1 MIMKRYMITMASV
14 LMTLTSFAQS
24 LVVVEREGSND
35 EFIYDNSLEISF
47 WGQPV
52 GEEQNGD
59 LTITPTEVT
68 GHSVSFVFKASNTN
82 LLTDFGFYISEVA
95 DEWKEEDA
103 TYVHERP
110 YDGYDHYSS
119 EAKYEEGKNRYSL
132 RSVDLDRNNQNSITV
147 TGLAPHTT
155 YYIKPY
161 ALVAG
166 ETIFGSEKSFTTLWT
181 LDAILADQKVFGD
194 WYENTSILRAIVPT
208 AEAWKALCVKYK
220 DIFGDEPSEVVK
232 KVITTEWGRHL
243 TVAEADMMKAHTV
256 AYYDNCEYYY
266 YDDNNRYYG
275 DVYVVDKVCDEM
287 IPNLLK
293 ASGDIDL
300 RYPNMQSRGETMLYT
315 KNCEPIMVGCPSSYG
330 ITSYV
335 KAGPVTQASNPQIG
349 YDFPFTLLPNRIYN
363 VSVTIAPN
371 TEDPEDVRPNK
382 FNVNIYNEGS
392 TTPTRIANPQTT
404 TEDKID
410 NEFIYGG
417 SKLETFTFQIDTHQS
432 ELVAPRIL
440 QFSSSIL
447 SKQRTIYS
455 TTMRIAKITV
465 SPKMEDVVP
474 GDADMDGI
482 INQDDVQTVASVV
495 VLSEGKTSDTE
506 EKPATDF
513 TGDGKTLID
522 DVVALVNYIQTGD
535 FIPVST
541 RARARYAAAMAPEFT
556 TEKNLNI
563 IAGENTTMSV
573 DVSGIANY
581 TAASFDIKV
590 PQGVRIAIDESG
602 KPKVA
607 FGDVATAKHN
617 LKAAMQEDGKTISV
631 ACYADDNACF
641 TKGSG
646 SIITVAL
653 TADYETEPTE
663 NTQITLANCMMTKPN
678 VTSVMLDDYLI
689 NVGIVN
695 SVDEVESSN
704 TTPDSYY
711 TIDGIPL
718 SAPQKGLNLVKMKD
732 GSVKKVF
739 IQ

>member
-1 MIMKRYMITMASV
+1 MKRYMITMASV
-14 LMTLTSFAQS
+14 FMTLTLFAQS

-35 EFIYDNSLEISF
+35 EFIYENNLDIGF

-59 LTITPTEVT
+59 LTITPNDVT
-68 GHSVSFVFKASNTN
+68 GHSVSFVLKANN
-82 LLTDFGFYISEVA
+82 DDLLTDFGFYISEVA

-103 TYVHERP
+103 TYVMEH
-110 YDGYDHYSS
+110 YDNECGYISYFSDAIYQ
-119 EAKYEEGKNRYSL
+119 EGKNRYSL

-194 WYENTSILRAIVPT
+194 WYANTSIRSHVVPT

-266 YDDNNRYYG
+266 YNDNNRYYG

-300 RYPNMQSRGETMLYT
+300 RYPNMEIGNGGRSIYT
-315 KNCEPIMVGCPSSYG
+315 NGCEYRAVGCSSSYG
-330 ITSYV
+330 ITEYF
-335 KAGPVTQASNPQIG
+335 KAEPTSSNPQVG
-349 YDFPFTLLPNRIYN
+349 YNFPFTLLPNRIYN

-440 QFSSSIL
+440 QFSSSIP
-447 SKQRTIYS
+447 SRQRILYS
-455 TTMRIAKITV
+455 PTLRIAKISI
-465 SPKMEDVVP
+465 SPEMEDAVP
-474 GDADMDGI
+474 GDADMDGV

-495 VLSEGKTSDTE
+495 VLDKKETSDTE

-522 DVVALVNYIQTGD
+522 DVVALVNYIQTGE

-556 TEKNLNI
+556 TEKNLSI
-563 IAGENTTMSV
+563 TAGENTMMSV
-573 DVSGIANY
+573 DVSGIADY

-617 LKAAMQEDGKTISV
+617 LKAAMQADEKTISI

-641 TKGSG
+641 TKGNG

-663 NTQITLANCMMTKPN
+663 NSQITLANCMMTKPN

-695 SVDEVESSN
+695 SVDEVETSD

>member
-1 MIMKRYMITMASV
+1 MKRYMITMASV
-14 LMTLTSFAQS
+14 FVTLTTFAQS

-35 EFIYDNSLEISF
+35 EFIYENNLDISF

-68 GHSVSFVFKASNTN
+68 GHSVSFILKASNSN
-82 LLTDFGFYISEVA
+82 LLTDYGFYISEVA
-95 DEWKEEDA
+95 DEWKGEDV
-103 TYVHERP
+103 TNVYNS
-110 YDGYDHYSS
+110 DGLSS
-119 EAKYEEGKNRYSL
+119 EVMYREGKNCYSL
-132 RSVDLDRNNQNSITV
+132 QSVAIYGNNQYSISV
-147 TGLAPHTT
+147 TGLASHTT

-166 ETIFGSEKSFTTLWT
+166 ETIFGSEKSFTTSLSVN
-181 LDAILADQKVFGD
+181 AILADQEVFGT
-194 WYENTSILRAIVPT
+194 WYSNTIIYGEQRQFIVPT
-208 AEAWKALCVKYK
+208 AEAWEALCIKYK
-220 DIFGDEPSEVVK
+220 KIFGDEPSEVVK
-232 KVITTEWGRHL
+232 KAITTEWFLHL
-243 TVAEADMMKAHTV
+243 TAAEADMMKAHSI
-256 AYYDNCEYYY
+256 AYYENCEY
-266 YDDNNRYYG
+266 DNNGIYG
-275 DVYVVDKVCDEM
+275 SSKVYVVDKVSDDFVS
-287 IPNLLK
+287 NLLK
-293 ASGDIDL
+293 ASGNIDV
-300 RYPNMQSRGETMLYT
+300 RYPNMECDEKGRGLYT
-315 KNCEPIMVGCPSSYG
+315 KNCETIVVGCSFSYG
-330 ITSYV
+330 IAEYF
-335 KAGPVTQASNPQIG
+335 KAEPTTQGTNPQVA
-349 YDFPFTLLPNRIYN
+349 YDFPFMLLPNRIYN

-410 NEFIYGG
+410 NYFIYGG
-417 SKLETFTFQIDTHQS
+417 SKLETFTFQIDTHKK
-432 ELVAPRIL
+432 ELAMPRIL
-440 QFSSSIL
+440 QFSSFVL
-447 SKQRTIYS
+447 SKQTEEYS
-455 TTMRIAKITV
+455 RTMRIAKITV
-465 SPKMEDVVP
+465 SPEMENVVP

-482 INQDDVQTVASVV
+482 INQDDVQTVASAV
-495 VLSEGKTSDTE
+495 VLGKEETSDAE

-522 DVVALVNYIQTGD
+522 DVVALVNYIQTGE

-556 TEKNLNI
+556 TEKNLSI

-653 TADYETEPTE
+653 SADYETEPTE
-663 NTQITLANCMMTKPN
+663 NSQITLANCMMTKLN

-689 NVGIVN
+689 NVGIAN
-695 SVDEVESSN
+695 GVDEVETSD

-718 SAPQKGLNLVKMKD
+718 SAPQRGLNLVKMKD
-732 GSVKKVF
+732 GSVKKMWMK
-739 IQ
+739 

>member
-35 EFIYDNSLEISF
+35 EFIYENNLDISF

-52 GEEQNGD
+52 GEEHNGD

-68 GHSVSFVFKASNTN
+68 GHSVSFDIKVCNN
-82 LLTDFGFYISEVA
+82 DLLTDFGFYISEVA

-103 TYVHERP
+103 TYVRE
-110 YDGYDHYSS
+110 YYGYGYGYDHYSS

-132 RSVDLDRNNQNSITV
+132 RRVSLDRNSQYSMTV
-147 TGLAPHTT
+147 AGLAAHTT

-166 ETIFGSEKSFTTLWT
+166 ETFFGSEKSFTTLWT
-181 LDAILADQKVFGD
+181 LDAILADHEVFGD
-194 WYENTSILRAIVPT
+194 WYENTSIRRTIVPT

-243 TVAEADMMKAHTV
+243 TAAEADMMKAHSV
-256 AYYDNCEYYY
+256 AYYDNCEYDYE
-266 YDDNNRYYG
+266 
-275 DVYVVDKVCDEM
+275 VYVVDKVCDEM

-300 RYPNMQSRGETMLYT
+300 RYPNMQSQGETMLYT

-382 FNVNIYNEGS
+382 FKVNIYNEGS
-392 TTPTRIANPQTT
+392 TTPTIIANPQTT

-410 NEFIYGG
+410 YYFIYGG
-417 SKLETFTFQIDTHQS
+417 SKLETFTFQIDTHKK
-432 ELVAPRIL
+432 ELAMPRIL
-440 QFSSSIL
+440 QFSSFVL
-447 SKQRTIYS
+447 SKQTEEYS
-455 TTMRIAKITV
+455 RTMRIAKITV
-465 SPKMEDVVP
+465 SPEMENVVP
-474 GDADMDGI
+474 GDVDMDGI
-482 INQDDVQTVASVV
+482 INQDDVQTVASAV
-495 VLSEGKTSDTE
+495 VLGKEETSDAE

-522 DVVALVNYIQTGD
+522 DVVALVNYIQTGE

-556 TEKNLNI
+556 TEKNLSI
-563 IAGENTTMSV
+563 TAGENTTMSV
-573 DVSGIANY
+573 DISGIADY

-653 TADYETEPTE
+653 SADYETEPTE
-663 NTQITLANCMMTKPN
+663 NSQITLANCMMTKPD

-689 NVGIVN
+689 NVGIAN
-695 SVDEVESSN
+695 GVDEVETSD

-718 SAPQKGLNLVKMKD
+718 SAPQRGLNLVKMKD
-732 GSVKKVF
+732 GSVKKMWMK
-739 IQ
+739 